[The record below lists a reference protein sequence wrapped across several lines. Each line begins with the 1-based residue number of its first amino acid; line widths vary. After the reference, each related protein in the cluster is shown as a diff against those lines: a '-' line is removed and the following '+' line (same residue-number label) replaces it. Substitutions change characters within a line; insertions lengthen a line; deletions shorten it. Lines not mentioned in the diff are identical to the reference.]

1 MMARQK
7 KPDMIL
13 LAAAGFWVLFGLI
26 MLSSASSVLGY
37 ERYGDYYYFLKRQ
50 LLHGFLPGLVL
61 FFLFLYVDYRHLKRY
76 AKYLLYFSIA
86 LLILVFIPGVG
97 AVYNGSRSWL
107 NIAGLSFQPS
117 EVVKITFLVYL
128 AAWFEARRGGEVK
141 NVYTGL
147 LPFLLTLGVIVGLI
161 MMQPD
166 MGTMMIIAASAFVV
180 YFAAGAPISHILGVG
195 GAAAALFI
203 LLIKIAP
210 YRAARLTIFLHPEL
224 DPQGLGYQINQA
236 LLAIGSGGILGLGL
250 GQSRQK
256 FMYLPEPAG
265 DSVFAIMAEEMG
277 FVFLLFF
284 FAALVV
290 FFFRGINAAKRAPDL
305 FGRLLATGIIS
316 WLLFQT
322 LVNIGAMVGV
332 MPLTGVPL
340 PFVSYGGT
348 ALMSSL
354 AALGILGN
362 ISRHT

>member
-1 MMARQK
+1 M
-7 KPDMIL
+7 
-13 LAAAGFWVLFGLI
+13 AAAGFWVLFGLAI
-26 MLSSASSVLGY
+26 LSSASSVLGY
-37 ERYGDYYYFLKRQ
+37 ERYNDYYFFLKRQ

-61 FFLFLYVDYRHLKRY
+61 FFLFFFIDYRHLKRY

-97 AVYNGSRSWL
+97 AVYNSSRSWL
-107 NIAGLSFQPS
+107 NILGFSFQPA
-117 EVVKITFLVYL
+117 EVVKLTFIIYL

-141 NVYTGL
+141 NFYTGL
-147 LPFLLTLGVIVGLI
+147 LPFLVTLGVIVGLI

-166 MGTMMIIAASAFVV
+166 MGTMMIIAASAFAI
-180 YFAAGAPISHILGVG
+180 YFVAGAPMSHIFGVG
-195 GAAAALFI
+195 GAAGILFL

-236 LLAIGSGGILGLGL
+236 LLAIGSGGIFGLGL

-277 FVFLLFF
+277 FIFLLFF
-284 FAALVV
+284 FAAVVV
-290 FFFRGINAAKRAPDL
+290 FVIRGIQAARRAPDL

-316 WLLFQT
+316 WLVFQT
-322 LVNIGAMVGV
+322 LVNVGAMVGI

-362 ISRHT
+362 ISRHSS